1 MKDLISKIQSV
12 VTNHFEGY
20 QVVVDSDNTYD
31 HMYKLKISRKM
42 EVTEIHIYP
51 KFIQKVINDN
61 FTIFERLMYGKKIQN
76 AAIMVVMSTIRN
88 LVECKDCI
96 ETLTDMAKKPISTEL
111 EYQQKCGEFEII
123 LSKLANHIIP
133 YQDRNKYLI
142 QPNITVNLESKLL
155 VIFSNIELRNFMNLI
170 GYRQEKTERGKVLA

>member
-1 MKDLISKIQSV
+1 MKDLISKLESV
-12 VTNHFEGY
+12 ISNHFEGY
-20 QVVVDSDNTYD
+20 QVIVDSNHTYD
-31 HMYKLKISRKM
+31 HMYKLKVSRKM

-61 FTIFERLMYGKKIQN
+61 FTIFERLMYGRKIQN
-76 AAIMVVMSTIRN
+76 AAIMVVTSTIRN
-88 LVECKDCI
+88 LIECKDYI
-96 ETLTDMAKKPISTEL
+96 ETLADLSKKPISTEL
-111 EYQQKCGEFEII
+111 EYQKKCGELEII
-123 LSKLANHIIP
+123 LTKLSTHVIP
-133 YQDRNKYLI
+133 FQDRNKYLI